1 MTTTEAPKKIKITMS
16 ERRPLSIV
24 EDEWPLIAS
33 ADWHNGQVECQA
45 NTIRRIKVREHADG
59 RRLVYGFARA
69 GNGGQHAGTRN
80 PEGGFLVSAKVGY
93 PVPSADDDET
103 VRAIRRIGGI
113 LGDDAWEEARAGEM
127 VEPGED
133 VAAVVRRVGE
143 RARCSEA
150 MIDEC
155 IADLPAEDLDD
166 APPVRA
172 ASRGPSDAE
181 PLGDFWGAVSR
192 MSGVAVSKEKLATL
206 LALLVQARPHC
217 PADLQQEIVEA
228 LASGAA

>member
-93 PVPSADDDET
+93 PVPSAVDDET

-113 LGDDAWEEARAGEM
+113 LGDDALA
-127 VEPGED
+127 
-133 VAAVVRRVGE
+133 
-143 RARCSEA
+143 
-150 MIDEC
+150 DEC

>member
-1 MTTTEAPKKIKITMS
+1 M
-16 ERRPLSIV
+16 
-24 EDEWPLIAS
+24 
-33 ADWHNGQVECQA
+33 
-45 NTIRRIKVREHADG
+45 
-59 RRLVYGFARA
+59 
-69 GNGGQHAGTRN
+69 
-80 PEGGFLVSAKVGY
+80 
-93 PVPSADDDET
+93 PSADDDET

-113 LGDDAWEEARAGEM
+113 LGDDDLAY
-127 VEPGED
+127 
-133 VAAVVRRVGE
+133 
-143 RARCSEA
+143 
-150 MIDEC
+150 EC